1 MKKQT
6 TELGKV
12 ITEAREKKGIS
23 SDVAA
28 GLIGVS
34 GSGLCTIESGKYYPR
49 LTTLIGLMELYDC
62 TFEDLC
68 RNMDRR

>member
-1 MKKQT
+1 MAKN
-6 TELGKV
+6 LRR
-12 ITEAREKKGIS
+12 AREKKGIS

-49 LTTLIGLMELYDC
+49 LTTLIGLMGLYDV